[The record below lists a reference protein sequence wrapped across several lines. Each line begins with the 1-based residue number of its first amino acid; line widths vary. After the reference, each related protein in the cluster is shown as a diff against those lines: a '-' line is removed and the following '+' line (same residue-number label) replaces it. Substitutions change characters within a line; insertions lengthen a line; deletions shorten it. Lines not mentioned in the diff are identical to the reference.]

1 MKQKILLSIF
11 IFLMAAGGFAQS
23 GSITVTSVQQRSDG
37 SGLVDVYFNLSGPAS
52 AYNIAMQ
59 ASFDGGSI
67 YTIVPPAFLSGDIAI
82 IPPGSN
88 RHIVWDG
95 LGSFPN
101 SFTTQ
106 AKLELMATFFD
117 LNIGDF
123 YQGGIVAY
131 ILQPGDPGYIEG
143 EQHGLIAAPSD
154 QSAGTQWGCY
164 GTFLGGTSTA
174 LGAGAAN
181 TAAIVAGCATSG
193 IAARI
198 CNDLELNGYSDWYL
212 PSKDELNKL
221 YINRLAIGGFADYYY
236 WSSSEYSSFNAWL
249 QNFDNGDQFNFDKDN
264 NLRVRAVR
272 AF

>member
-23 GSITVTSVQQRSDG
+23 GEITVTSVQQRSDG
-37 SGLVDVYFNLSGPAS
+37 SGLVDVYFNLSGTEGY
-52 AYNIAMQ
+52 YNIAIQ
-59 ASFDGGSI
+59 ASFNGGI
-67 YTIVPPAFLSGDIAI
+67 NYNPIPPTFLSGDNAGIS
-82 IPPGSN
+82 PGSDK
-88 RHIVWDG
+88 HIVWDG

-106 AKLELMATFFD
+106 AKLELIATFH

-143 EQHGLIAAPSD
+143 ELHGLIAAPSD
-154 QSAGTQWGCY
+154 QSAGAQWGCY

-174 LGAGAAN
+174 LGTGAAN

-198 CNDLELNGYSDWYL
+198 CNDLELNGYTDWYL

-221 YINRLAIGGFADYYY
+221 YINRAAIGGFAANYY
-236 WSSSEYSSFNAWL
+236 WSSSESSSSGAWL
-249 QNFDNGDQFNFDKDN
+249 QIFTNGVQYPTTKDSYY
-264 NLRVRAVR
+264 LRVRAVR